1 MKIFIIRK
9 IYNFYSLLRI
19 YYLKRFIFLDTYI
32 FNFLVKAADYIL
44 SERVR
49 NVDPLYKFMYS
60 QFFANTNISVDTK
73 KPVAFDSSDHIKPR
87 GTLRD
92 NSSNYSF
99 NLKAYQFFNYKKISV
114 LDLGCS
120 GGAMV
125 KSFIDDGHFAVG
137 IEGSDISKKYGLGEW
152 ATIPKHLHTAD
163 LTENFTILLNKKK
176 KKFNLITMWEVL
188 EHIPKKN
195 LENLLSNIYNHLE
208 DGGVFIG
215 SIDFR
220 PDGDVISKHKYH
232 LTLESRSWWE
242 NLFLDNGFELI
253 SNHNFLTSDF
263 VRGNGLTLK
272 DWDPKYNQG
281 MHVVASKK

>member
-1 MKIFIIRK
+1 MKLFIIRR

-19 YYLKRFIFLDTYI
+19 YYLKRFVFLDTYV
-32 FNFLVKAADYIL
+32 FNFVVKVADKIL

-49 NVDPLYKFMYS
+49 NKDPVYKFMYS
-60 QFFANTNISVDTK
+60 NFFVNTIVSVKTK

-92 NSSNYSF
+92 NSSNYNF
-99 NLKAYQFFNYKKISV
+99 NLKAYQFFNYKNISV

-137 IEGSDISKKYGLGEW
+137 IEGSDISKKFGLGEW

-163 LTENFTILLNKKK
+163 LTENFTVLLNNKV

-188 EHIPKKN
+188 EHIPKNKLKN
-195 LENLLSNIYNHLE
+195 LLTNIYKHLE
-208 DGGVFIG
+208 EGRIFFG

-220 PDGDVISKHKYH
+220 PDGDVITKHKYH
-232 LTLESRSWWE
+232 LTLENKSWWE
-242 NLFLDNGFELI
+242 NLFLDNGFTLI
-253 SNHNFLTSDF
+253 SNHIFLTSDY
-263 VRGNGLTLK
+263 VRGNGQTLK

-281 MHVVASKK
+281 MHIVATKK